1 MKRLILS
8 VAAIAAALA
17 TACAQPKA
25 GTFSI
30 IPKLGVTLA
39 KVTGDDL
46 HVSGDFSLSPK
57 YKPGLLAGADLEYQA
72 TDRLAVSVGAYYSRQ
87 GEKYDDY
94 SEAHDMST
102 KKWSEMRDLKNHHDY
117 VNIPIM
123 ASIYGARNLAFKIGA
138 QIGINTGGRSEMTT
152 ISFVRDKDGN
162 ASTESITKSKT
173 DTKLRKVDFSIPV
186 GLSYEYMNVIIDAR
200 YNIGLTKVYD
210 NGIDGKNSVFTFSAG
225 YRFTL

>member
-1 MKRLILS
+1 
-8 VAAIAAALA
+8 
-17 TACAQPKA
+17 
-25 GTFSI
+25 
-30 IPKLGVTLA
+30 
-39 KVTGDDL
+39 
-46 HVSGDFSLSPK
+46 
-57 YKPGLLAGADLEYQA
+57 
-72 TDRLAVSVGAYYSRQ
+72 
-87 GEKYDDY
+87 
-94 SEAHDMST
+94 
-102 KKWSEMRDLKNHHDY
+102 MRDLKNHHDY